1 MQTSF
6 ALESIQTTFSGSV
19 DFGKRVSCTLP
30 RNGDLV
36 TTLFLEVVMT
46 KHASNASYYP
56 AEQFV
61 KECDIEIG
69 GQKVDKI
76 YNDSMRIFSEL
87 YHTKSEKEGYR
98 RLVDFADP
106 AAGGHPGS
114 KERFFVPVQFWFSRG
129 ASGLALPLVALQY
142 HEVRVNFLFASS
154 TEMAL
159 NGVDTTV
166 TPEATLFAT
175 YVYLDSAERKRF
187 SQNSHE
193 YLISVLQ
200 HTGPESIAPGT
211 TSKTSNYRLNFNHPC
226 KTLWWAVKDAS
237 KYGKFSTGAT
247 GTTDDRYAPIQNVKL
262 QLNGH
267 DRFEARSGK
276 YFNSVQPWEHIKGSI
291 PAAGIY
297 MYRYVVSTSLMTR

>member
-1 MQTSF
+1 
-6 ALESIQTTFSGSV
+6 V
-19 DFGKRVSCTLP
+19 DYGKRVSCTLP

-36 TTLFLEVVMT
+36 TTLFLEVVLT

-114 KERFFVPVQFWFSRG
+114 KERFFVPIQFWFSRG

-175 YVYLDSAERKRF
+175 YVYLVRILLTSRKMHRQVLTDEPYLLCPPTPYTAGLCREEALFPELARVLDQCSSAHWPRVDRAGNHQQDVE
-187 SQNSHE
+187 
-193 YLISVLQ
+193 LQ
-200 HTGPESIAPGT
+200 VC
-211 TSKTSNYRLNFNHPC
+211 F
-226 KTLWWAVKDAS
+226 
-237 KYGKFSTGAT
+237 
-247 GTTDDRYAPIQNVKL
+247 
-262 QLNGH
+262 
-267 DRFEARSGK
+267 
-276 YFNSVQPWEHIKGSI
+276 
-291 PAAGIY
+291 
-297 MYRYVVSTSLMTR
+297 